1 MRKLVFAKL
10 IILSV
15 VSCSLGQA
23 PDTTFAEVATANTRK
38 LYIQGMKGQLPLYN
52 GSRYHDYQPL
62 QDEHPYYLSDDWQE
76 GSVLY
81 NNNLYTSVALLYNI
95 FTDEIILE
103 NYNGGSMT
111 LLIAERVQFFSLRD
125 RTFIRL
131 DNGLVKT
138 GFYEVLYDGDTKVYA
153 KRIKEF
159 SETISSGEIE
169 RTFQEKTKYFIFK
182 DKRYYPVKSKG
193 SVFDLFKNHK
203 KELARYMRDA
213 NLSFKKNREH
223 TIVKLTEYYNGL

>member
-1 MRKLVFAKL
+1 MRKLVFTKL

-15 VSCSLGQA
+15 VLCSLGQA
-23 PDTTFAEVATANTRK
+23 PDTTFSEVAIANTWK
-38 LYIQGMKGQLPLYN
+38 LYTQGMKGQLPLYN

-62 QDEHPYYLSDDWQE
+62 QDEHPYFLNDDWQE

-81 NNNLYTSVALLYNI
+81 NGNRYAAVALLYNI
-95 FTDEIILE
+95 FTDEVILE

-111 LLIAERVQFFSLRD
+111 LLIAERVQSFSLGD

-131 DNGLVKT
+131 DNELVKT
-138 GFYEVLYDGDTKVYA
+138 GFYEILYDGDIKVYA

-159 SETISSGEIE
+159 SETISSAEIV
-169 RTFQEKTKYFIFK
+169 RTFNEKVKYFILR
-182 DKRYYPVKSKG
+182 DGRYYPVKSKG
-193 SVFDLFKNHK
+193 SVFDLFKDHK
-203 KELARYMRDA
+203 KELARYMRDT

-223 TIVKLTEYYNGL
+223 TLVKLTEYYTGL